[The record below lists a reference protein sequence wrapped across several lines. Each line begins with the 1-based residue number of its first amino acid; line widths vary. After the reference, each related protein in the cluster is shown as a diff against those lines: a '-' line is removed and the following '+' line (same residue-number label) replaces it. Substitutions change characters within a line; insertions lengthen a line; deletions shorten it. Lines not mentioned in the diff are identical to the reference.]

1 MARRRL
7 ALPTTT
13 RRGLTRFAEIGA
25 RRVMPPPRL
34 AGRRVVLCYH
44 SVDPSPSYL
53 SLRPEL
59 FDEHLAWLQ
68 DHCEVVALQELVSAA
83 PRTGG
88 PYVAI
93 TFDDG
98 YADNRVH
105 AMPRLAA
112 RGMSATF
119 FVTAGFLERD
129 EEVMEHLSAIWRAPR
144 DRLRPLA
151 WTDLHELRAAG
162 MSIGSHTWS
171 HRNLARLSSADA
183 EEELRRSREVLE
195 ERLGEQVRNVAYPWG
210 KLSRHVTDATFAAAR
225 RAGYALGAISLPRP
239 VREVED
245 PLRIPRFG
253 VGAEPVERL
262 AAKVAG
268 AIDWHASIHER
279 LPARAASL
287 LFAEDGASGDA

>member
-1 MARRRL
+1 
-7 ALPTTT
+7 
-13 RRGLTRFAEIGA
+13 
-25 RRVMPPPRL
+25 MPPPRP

-68 DHCEVVALQELVSAA
+68 DHCEVVALDELVCAA
-83 PRTGG
+83 PRNGG

-112 RGMSATF
+112 RGMRATF

-129 EEVMEHLSAIWRAPR
+129 EAVMAHLSAIWRTPR
-144 DRLRPLA
+144 ERLRPLA
-151 WTDLHELRAAG
+151 WSDLHELRAAG

-183 EEELRRSREVLE
+183 EEELTRSRAALE
-195 ERLGEQVRNVAYPWG
+195 ERLGEPVRAVAYPWG
-210 KLSRHVTDATFAAAR
+210 KLRRHVTDATFAAAR
-225 RAGYALGAISLPRP
+225 RAGYALGAISLPRT
-239 VREVED
+239 VREAED

-253 VGAEPVERL
+253 IGNEPVERL

-268 AIDWHASIHER
+268 AIDWHASVHER
-279 LPARAASL
+279 LPAGVASL

>member
-1 MARRRL
+1 
-7 ALPTTT
+7 
-13 RRGLTRFAEIGA
+13 
-25 RRVMPPPRL
+25 MPPPQPGR
-34 AGRRVVLCYH
+34 RRVVLCYH

-53 SLRPEL
+53 SLHPEL

-68 DHCEVVALQELVSAA
+68 EHCEVVALDELVAAA

-98 YADNRVH
+98 YVDNRVH

-112 RGMSATF
+112 RGMTATF

-129 EEVMEHLSAIWRAPR
+129 DEVMARLSGIWLTPR
-144 DRLRPLA
+144 ERLRPLA
-151 WTDLHELRAAG
+151 WSDVHELRAAG
-162 MSIGSHTWS
+162 MSVGSHTWS

-183 EEELRRSREVLE
+183 EHELRRSREVLE
-195 ERLGEQVRNVAYPWG
+195 ERLGEPVRAVAYPWG
-210 KLSRHVTDATFAAAR
+210 KLGRHVTAATLAAAR
-225 RAGYALGAISLPRP
+225 RAGYALGGISLPRP
-239 VREVED
+239 VRETDD

-253 VGAEPVERL
+253 LGAEPVERL

-279 LPARAASL
+279 LPARVASL
-287 LFAEDGASGDA
+287 LFAEDGASRDA